1 LPTPYISYGL
11 VCSHLENPQDFPKPV
26 LIRKSLCRD
35 TPQLIYT
42 HVAIHCGTNSK
53 TEIMEELKLHSFG
66 QNDHLESLK
75 EKYNSLKNKI
85 RGNIKMTESEK
96 KTELDKLKKTF
107 EKEKKDS
114 GKNLY

>member
-1 LPTPYISYGL
+1 
-11 VCSHLENPQDFPKPV
+11 
-26 LIRKSLCRD
+26 
-35 TPQLIYT
+35 
-42 HVAIHCGTNSK
+42 
-53 TEIMEELKLHSFG
+53 MEELKLHSFG

-107 EKEKKDS
+107 E
-114 GKNLY
+114 